1 MDTIKEDRVCWP
13 FIPAVL
19 DDFGLTASQF
29 RVLCHLL
36 RRAGKDRECYPSTRT
51 IAAACKLHRDTV
63 WACLKDLEKLHLI
76 QRSRGNFNSNQ
87 YTILPIKSSDE
98 GWRKRRASGNG
109 GMAESKGQPL
119 AETEGQRL
127 AESEGHKGIP
137 LEGNPIKASI
147 HNTVATVPVGGFS
160 GDDNFSDI
168 PDNWEKISVPRPV
181 LPFASNSFAETW
193 ADFKKH
199 RAEIRCAMKATGERA
214 ALAKLKAMGESD
226 AITAMQT
233 SIANGWRGLFSPLGQ
248 NTPKK
253 SPGFTSTYEME
264 ARAHGYTL

>member
-29 RVLCHLL
+29 RVLCHLS
-36 RRAGKDRECYPSTRT
+36 RRAGKDRECYPSGPA
-51 IAAACKLHRDTV
+51 IAKVCKLHEDTV
-63 WACLKDLEKLHLI
+63 WRCLKELEKLQLI
-76 QRSRGNFNSNQ
+76 KRSKGKFRSNNYTLTHPKARG
-87 YTILPIKSSDE
+87 D
-98 GWRKRRASGNG
+98 GNG
-109 GMAESKGQPL
+109 GATENNGCDSPASDGCHPPATDGCKGDPDKDNPKKV
-119 AETEGQRL
+119 
-127 AESEGHKGIP
+127 SIP
-137 LEGNPIKASI
+137 
-147 HNTVATVPVGGFS
+147 NTVATVPVGGFS

-168 PDNWEKISVPRPV
+168 PDNWEKISVSRPV
-181 LPFASNSFAETW
+181 LPFASNSFAQTW
-193 ADFKKH
+193 SDFKKH

-248 NTPKK
+248 NAPKK
-253 SPGFTSTYEME
+253 SGFTSTYEME